1 QQILDPDLTLLGAM
15 EIGGAE
21 VPLFF
26 ARRLNNL
33 KTVERLDLAMRA
45 RNQAGVGIVLSA
57 SEDMPSHLGPNV
69 VVPLLSNIA
78 PAEEEFAVARDG
90 LELTY
95 RSNFALARGGATPQ
109 VLRSGPQSAVLHVPG
124 KAPLNLTGAEQITI
138 FERLVTA
145 CKAGSPDVQ
154 VKQLMDG
161 FGSRNPQQAFR
172 SKTWESILNV
182 YIAKG
187 EKRGYWRLVVDGAS
201 SEPAV

>member
-1 QQILDPDLTLLGAM
+1 
-15 EIGGAE
+15 
-21 VPLFF
+21 
-26 ARRLNNL
+26 
-33 KTVERLDLAMRA
+33 
-45 RNQAGVGIVLSA
+45 
-57 SEDMPSHLGPNV
+57 
-69 VVPLLSNIA
+69 
-78 PAEEEFAVARDG
+78 
-90 LELTY
+90 
-95 RSNFALARGGATPQ
+95 
-109 VLRSGPQSAVLHVPG
+109 VPG

-138 FERLVTA
+138 FERLVAA

-201 SEPAV
+201 PEPAV